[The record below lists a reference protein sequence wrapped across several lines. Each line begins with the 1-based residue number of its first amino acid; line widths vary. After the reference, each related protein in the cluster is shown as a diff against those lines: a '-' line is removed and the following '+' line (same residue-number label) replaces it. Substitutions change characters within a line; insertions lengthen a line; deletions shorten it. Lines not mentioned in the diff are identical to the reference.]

1 MKEEKLKY
9 LILNIVNNIENLD
22 EKVRIIKEKYYNK
35 KNNFEPYVN
44 TKNKLVQLV
53 IEDEFPSPQKWNEIA
68 QKEGY
73 FSSIS
78 IKYIEQCDWRKLET
92 KIRQELKEIL
102 K

>member
-1 MKEEKLKY
+1 MKEEELKY

-78 IKYIEQCDWRKLET
+78 IKYLEQCDWRKLET

>member
-1 MKEEKLKY
+1 MKEEELKY

-22 EKVRIIKEKYYNK
+22 EKVKIIKEKYYDK
-35 KNNFEPYVN
+35 RDNFKPYVN

-78 IKYIEQCDWRKLET
+78 VKYIEQCDWRKLET